1 MAEAESTISQIV
13 PRGYGADKTVNSYL
27 ADFNGRKAIKAVCDP
42 EAGANGNAYKWPGID
57 IHTALTKELLTEMKA
72 LGYTTMVIPVYIA
85 DSSVSSHTIHYGAT
99 GNEKIATVT
108 TGEWTELEI
117 PIDTLISSYD
127 STLSNYFFYIENSK
141 NGSNYFT
148 YYVSDITLIQKA

>member
-1 MAEAESTISQIV
+1 MDQWV
-13 PRGYGADKTVNSYL
+13 
-27 ADFNGRKAIKAVCDP
+27 
-42 EAGANGNAYKWPGID
+42 
-57 IHTALTKELLTEMKA
+57 
-72 LGYTTMVIPVYIA
+72 
-85 DSSVSSHTIHYGAT
+85 
-99 GNEKIATVT
+99 
-108 TGEWTELEI
+108 ELEI